1 MLDGFRYLEERDA
14 SDKITR
20 AGVVSKK
27 SAFVSPD
34 NAGIYDAIALDLR
47 LLAEAA
53 TSLADD
59 ADLQQ
64 ILTQVKSMYND
75 MRTNPNFGST
85 AARAAAE
92 DALKQAQAAAASAK
106 SAKQYGDKAASVAS
120 AITAVENY
128 LKTIDALQNST
139 ADNATVATNK
149 ANSASTSANSAK
161 TSETNAKNSET
172 NSKTSETNA
181 ATSASDSATSATA
194 SANSAKAAAD
204 SASQAKTS
212 ETNAKTSETNSK
224 ASETNASSSAASSAT
239 SAKSS
244 SDSMN
249 MSKAWAVSTTSP
261 DNAVDSNSS
270 TGKTQSSRTWA
281 LYSKDRA
288 TAAKASE
295 NAAKASA
302 TSASTNAAKMQDVIN
317 NAVTTLQQALNGEN
331 KAYMCT
337 DDISYP
343 IAQID
348 DNGTI
353 YPMDIVVVSEGEP
366 ASGTE
371 VWIDI

>member
-92 DALKQAQAAAASAK
+92 DALKQAQAAAASAA
-106 SAKQYGDKAASVAS
+106 SAKEYGDKAASVAS

-128 LKTIDALQNST
+128 LKTIDALQKST

-172 NSKTSETNA
+172 NSKTSETN
-181 ATSASDSATSATA
+181 
-194 SANSAKAAAD
+194 
-204 SASQAKTS
+204 
-212 ETNAKTSETNSK
+212 SK
-224 ASETNASSSAASSAT
+224 ASETNASSSAASSAA

-371 VWIDI
+371 VWIDV